1 MTYAFQWENFQINLE
16 SNDNQ
21 SGLIFCG
28 DNSVC
33 INFPSPRLFFMN
45 MQCRYRGITWRQTLQ
60 ECLEFITFHY
70 SRCCIVCVKTM
81 RSNSETDRNKS
92 AQYKVNGFY
101 RKFFKKSD
109 KFLKYARAYLC
120 KGCYSPAWA
129 REDMALQIGDNL
141 QTFVWW
147 GWGEEGSLCPP
158 AYKRL

>member
-1 MTYAFQWENFQINLE
+1 MIISRGWFFVVTIVFVSI
-16 SNDNQ
+16 SPVP
-21 SGLIFCG
+21 
-28 DNSVC
+28 VC
-33 INFPSPRLFFMN
+33 FSWICNAVIVGSPE
-45 MQCRYRGITWRQTLQ
+45 GKTLQ

-70 SRCCIVCVKTM
+70 TRCCIVCVKTM

-147 GWGEEGSLCPP
+147 GWGEERSLCPP

>member
-1 MTYAFQWENFQINLE
+1 
-16 SNDNQ
+16 
-21 SGLIFCG
+21 
-28 DNSVC
+28 
-33 INFPSPRLFFMN
+33 
-45 MQCRYRGITWRQTLQ
+45 
-60 ECLEFITFHY
+60 
-70 SRCCIVCVKTM
+70 M

-92 AQYKVNGFY
+92 EQYKVNGFY